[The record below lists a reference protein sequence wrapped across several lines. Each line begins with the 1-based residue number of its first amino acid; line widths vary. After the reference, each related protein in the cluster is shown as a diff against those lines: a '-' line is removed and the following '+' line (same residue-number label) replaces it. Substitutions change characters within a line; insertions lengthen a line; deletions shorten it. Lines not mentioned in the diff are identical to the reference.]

1 MKFPDSDFDSLPHFH
16 DKMSVQIIMETS
28 GPHSEIPTSLAEIV
42 TDKKWRSTWFFINPS
57 KHSWYIIERYYQK
70 VNEKAIQFEEKKA
83 NFIGFTFTLRTR
95 KSFGLL
101 RHA

>member
-42 TDKKWRSTWFFINPS
+42 TDRNGDPHGSSLT
-57 KHSWYIIERYYQK
+57 Q
-70 VNEKAIQFEEKKA
+70 A
-83 NFIGFTFTLRTR
+83 NTHGI
-95 KSFGLL
+95 
-101 RHA
+101 